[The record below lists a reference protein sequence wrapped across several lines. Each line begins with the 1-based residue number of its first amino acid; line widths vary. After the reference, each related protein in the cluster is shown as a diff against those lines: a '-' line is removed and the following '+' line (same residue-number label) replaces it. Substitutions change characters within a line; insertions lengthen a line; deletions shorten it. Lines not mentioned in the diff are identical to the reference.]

1 MFIALAVIL
10 ALAWILG
17 FAIFH
22 VASVAIHV
30 LVLAAIVSVVVHF
43 LRRGKGNDLTRS
55 SRSACR
61 HRPRDRATSWTAS
74 ECSGRRLVPVSSLTR
89 EPLSRPA
96 NFRSPLVD
104 SATARQPVRPS
115 REWLVRR
122 GLRDRFGEARN
133 AAKMPRAVT
142 RAIAGAADARH
153 SWAGGVIGKE
163 EERTHQLLAVTC
175 STI

>member
-43 LRRGKGNDLTRS
+43 LGAERERPDPFVAIGLQTS
-55 SRSACR
+55 
-61 HRPRDRATSWTAS
+61 PRDRATSWTAS

-89 EPLSRPA
+89 GA
-96 NFRSPLVD
+96 AF
-104 SATARQPVRPS
+104 TARELS
-115 REWLVRR
+115 
-122 GLRDRFGEARN
+122 
-133 AAKMPRAVT
+133 VT
-142 RAIAGAADARH
+142 AG
-153 SWAGGVIGKE
+153 
-163 EERTHQLLAVTC
+163 
-175 STI
+175 